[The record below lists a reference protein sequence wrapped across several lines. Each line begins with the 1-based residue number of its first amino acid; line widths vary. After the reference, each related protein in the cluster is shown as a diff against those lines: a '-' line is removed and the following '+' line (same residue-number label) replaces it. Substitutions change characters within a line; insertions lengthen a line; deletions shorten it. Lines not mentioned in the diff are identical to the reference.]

1 MGFFLY
7 GVLILNCL
15 IGAFL
20 YIMMRRKRK
29 IFSDRYGMI
38 MAMCASGVLSFALA
52 MVIEFLNKND
62 SIVIS
67 ILVLVISGAL
77 GIMFGALVKFQS
89 LLSGFFQGTVGG
101 IMGTMFGAVV
111 KNPSLCN
118 LPSESPY
125 TVEQSI
131 VMFSLFS
138 TVLVIVTVSLLLY
151 SFRV

>member
-1 MGFFLY
+1 MLFFLY
-7 GVLILNCL
+7 GVLILNGL

-20 YIMMRRKRK
+20 YIMMHKKRK

-38 MAMCASGVLSFALA
+38 MAMCASGMLSFALG

-62 SIVIS
+62 FTVIT
-67 ILVLVISGAL
+67 ILVLVISGTI
-77 GIMFGALVKFQS
+77 GIIF
-89 LLSGFFQGTVGG
+89 GFFQGTVGG

-118 LPSESPY
+118 LPSESLY
-125 TVEQSI
+125 TVEQSMVI
-131 VMFSLFS
+131 FSLFS
-138 TVLVIVTVSLLLY
+138 TVLVIVTACLLLY